1 MRYDKEKYEKL
12 INESCLFEL
21 DGETQYTAFKR
32 EAYKMVEY
40 LYCYLLAVNEQKYE
54 EYGCEITEVA
64 TRCLSN
70 YSKDK
75 GDFLH
80 YFNASWKLE
89 YQHIMGKQALTE
101 KFHGIRITE
110 EEKRAV
116 RKYMHL
122 TANMDAGLPVET
134 LYSKLSSAMGISVE
148 KVRELAQIARVQV
161 SSDSY
166 VNDDGENRSIWDQL
180 AGDSTADTPI
190 YEKET
195 IDGIFLA
202 IERAFQELQQR
213 QRPMLSDMITIRLC
227 AQISEKQSRQYSFIS
242 KEIMDAWTTTGS
254 LPSQRDIAKKY
265 ERDETSVS
273 RSVKDFINKLRKEVH
288 LDGIK

>member
-116 RKYMHL
+116 RKYRCG
-122 TANMDAGLPVET
+122 T
-134 LYSKLSSAMGISVE
+134 
-148 KVRELAQIARVQV
+148 
-161 SSDSY
+161 
-166 VNDDGENRSIWDQL
+166 
-180 AGDSTADTPI
+180 
-190 YEKET
+190 
-195 IDGIFLA
+195 
-202 IERAFQELQQR
+202 
-213 QRPMLSDMITIRLC
+213 
-227 AQISEKQSRQYSFIS
+227 SR
-242 KEIMDAWTTTGS
+242 
-254 LPSQRDIAKKY
+254 
-265 ERDETSVS
+265 
-273 RSVKDFINKLRKEVH
+273 
-288 LDGIK
+288 